1 MRNRRLAT
9 LEDRDLVNKVV
20 DGDVHAFE
28 EIYDRYNGQVFAL
41 ALRVTGQPRAA
52 EEATQDAFLS
62 LWRTSRSYDVNRG
75 TLRAWLLSVVRN
87 RSIDWLRSEARTVPT
102 LEIDGALVEQ
112 LEAQERTDELVVTRE
127 ESRLARQLLVSLPS
141 EQRQVIELAFFKE
154 LTQLEIAT
162 TVGVP
167 LGTVKGRQRLA
178 LRRLRRKLAG
188 GSELALG
195 T

>member
-1 MRNRRLAT
+1 M
-9 LEDRDLVNKVV
+9 LEDRDLVTKVGE
-20 DGDVHAFE
+20 GDVPAFE
-28 EIYDRYNGQVFAL
+28 EIYDRYSSQVFAI
-41 ALRVTGQPRAA
+41 ALRVTGHRRAA

-62 LWRTSRSYDVNRG
+62 LWRTSGSYDVNRG
-75 TLRAWLLSVVRN
+75 TLRAWLLSVVRK
-87 RSIDWLRSEARTVPT
+87 RSIDWLRSEARSVPT
-102 LEIDGALVEQ
+102 LEIDDALVEQ
-112 LEAQERTDELVVTRE
+112 LEAAERTDELVACRD

-162 TVGVP
+162 KVGIP

-178 LRRLRRKLAG
+178 LRRMRRKLAG
-188 GSELALG
+188 GPELALG